1 MWILLYRFHRIYNCK
16 KKLEK
21 EKVSLAFRLKM
32 TDEAKNYLLEKIKQN
47 ELMSEKH

>member
-1 MWILLYRFHRIYNCK
+1 MWILLYHFHRIYNCK

-21 EKVSLAFRLKM
+21 ENVSLTFRLKK

-47 ELMSEKH
+47 ELMSEKN